1 MKVNYKLYK
10 YNYIKIAGKCLGDV
24 VSKLG
29 DSVLQDIIPLLEKQE
44 VKDSKKRIGMCL
56 GLKEIIQACPRNVLR
71 DYAINIIKPIEEAL
85 GDEEEEVRNVA
96 AEAFGQL
103 YKAIGNDCLRALLSR
118 IMDNI
123 NSGNEELQKKYFFKY
138 IFRAT
143 NSLKSILSKQ
153 LNAWDLIY
161 ESLLVKPLNKANI
174 DTLSQIVDSCGSIL
188 HFATQR
194 IFNDFLNVL
203 HGLPSDLVPTECV

>member
-1 MKVNYKLYK
+1 MEMKNYKRS
-10 YNYIKIAGKCLGDV
+10 I
-24 VSKLG
+24 
-29 DSVLQDIIPLLEKQE
+29 
-44 VKDSKKRIGMCL
+44 
-56 GLKEIIQACPRNVLR
+56 
-71 DYAINIIKPIEEAL
+71 
-85 GDEEEEVRNVA
+85 
-96 AEAFGQL
+96 
-103 YKAIGNDCLRALLSR
+103 
-118 IMDNI
+118 
-123 NSGNEELQKKYFFKY
+123 FKY